1 MFDQLVKEKTLYQ
14 LIVYVKSHRLDVTV
28 LENSLLSK
36 DDYNLTEGN
45 EHTAIKEYGC
55 EFVPYNVVYNKLMA
69 Y

>member
-1 MFDQLVKEKTLYQ
+1 MFDQLTKEKTLGQ
-14 LIVYVKSHRLDVTV
+14 LITYVKSHGLNVTA

-45 EHTAIKEYGC
+45 EHATIKNYGC
-55 EFVPYNVVYNKLMA
+55 EFVPYNVVYDKLMA